1 MKINKV
7 SVVIPARNEEATIGK
22 VLDELN
28 SAMAALPHFKFEA
41 LVVVDNPQDLT
52 IGAAQA
58 KGARIVIN
66 PRALGKG
73 AALAAGF
80 EQAAGDAIVMFDSDG
95 SHNPRDIGRFLDAL
109 EQGAGMVVGS
119 RVLGGSDDH
128 NVIRLFGNA
137 VFTLIFSGLF
147 GTTIMDVLNGYKA
160 FVRDVA
166 TGAKHRAKGFDCE
179 IEIAARAIRK
189 GYPLVEI
196 ATHENKRA
204 GGKMK
209 SRAFRDG
216 FAILLAVLREG
227 LAYRAWR
234 CCHRRQRQEM

>member
-1 MKINKV
+1 MKLNNV

-28 SAMAALPHFKFEA
+28 AAILTLPRFQFET
-41 LVVVDNPQDLT
+41 LVVVDNPQDPT
-52 IGAAQA
+52 IGVAQA
-58 KGARIVIN
+58 KRARVVIN
-66 PRALGKG
+66 PLARGKG

-95 SHNPRDIGRFLDAL
+95 SHNPGDIGRFLEAL
-109 EQGAGMVVGS
+109 EQGAGLVVGS

-128 NVIRLFGNA
+128 NVVRLFGNA
-137 VFTLIFSGLF
+137 VFAFLFSSLF
-147 GTTIMDVLNGYKA
+147 GVTVMDVLNGYKA

-166 TGAKHRAKGFDCE
+166 TGAKHHAKGFDCE

-189 GYPLVEI
+189 GYALVEVT
-196 ATHENKRA
+196 THENKRA

-209 SRAFRDG
+209 SRAMRDG
-216 FAILLAVLREG
+216 FAILMTVLREG

-234 CCHRRQRQEM
+234 CFHRCPRR